1 MIHTI
6 LSYLG
11 TPKTRALAA
20 LLVLALAAAAPAAA
34 AAPDGVVNVNTA
46 DESQLSLLPRVG
58 PSTATRIVEF
68 RAENGPFEAARDLML
83 VRGLGERTF
92 ELLEGFVVIE
102 GDTTLTEKVRVSDLE
117 QDEPA
122 PAPAEEG
129 EGQEQR

>member
-6 LSYLG
+6 LSYLA

-20 LLVLALAAAAPAAA
+20 LLVLALAATAAPAAA

-58 PSTATRIVEF
+58 PSTAARIVEF
-68 RAENGPFEAARDLML
+68 RDANGPFEAARDLML
-83 VRGLGERTF
+83 VRGIGERTF

-102 GDTTLTEKVRVSDLE
+102 GDTTLTEKVRASDLE
-117 QDEPA
+117 DES
-122 PAPAEEG
+122 ETEG
-129 EGQEQR
+129 EEQR

>member
-6 LSYLG
+6 LSYIA

-20 LLVLALAAAAPAAA
+20 LLVLALAAAATPAAA

-58 PSTATRIVEF
+58 PSTAARIVEF
-68 RAENGPFEAARDLML
+68 RDANGAFEAARDLML
-83 VRGLGERTF
+83 VRGIGERTF

-117 QDEPA
+117 E
-122 PAPAEEG
+122 APAEE
-129 EGQEQR
+129 QR

>member
-6 LSYLG
+6 LSYLA
-11 TPKTRALAA
+11 TPQTRALAA
-20 LLVLALAAAAPAAA
+20 LLVLGLAAAAPAAA
-34 AAPDGVVNVNTA
+34 AAPSGVVNVNTA

-58 PSTATRIVEF
+58 PSIATRIVEF
-68 RAENGPFEAARDLML
+68 RDQNGAFEAARDLML
-83 VRGLGERTF
+83 VRGIGERTF

-122 PAPAEEG
+122 DEG
-129 EGQEQR
+129 EEQR

>member
-6 LSYLG
+6 LSYIA

-20 LLVLALAAAAPAAA
+20 LLVLALAAAATPAAA

-58 PSTATRIVEF
+58 PSTAARIVEF
-68 RAENGPFEAARDLML
+68 RDANGPFEAARDLML
-83 VRGLGERTF
+83 VRGIGERTF

-117 QDEPA
+117 EA
-122 PAPAEEG
+122 SAEE
-129 EGQEQR
+129 QR